1 MILKAWKFAAVLLVT
16 LVVSEPALA
25 QNTPGF
31 RLRIPNN
38 PVIRRV
44 LPPTIKPPLPLL
56 GVKIRPSQ
64 AAAIA
69 QGQVPNSTVVGVKLL
84 PSGTYAVTLRTETSV
99 ERVMVNGEDG
109 STN

>member
-1 MILKAWKFAAVLLVT
+1 MFRGLKFAAIALVTLLVT
-16 LVVSEPALA
+16 EPAVA

-31 RLRIPNN
+31 RLRTPNN

-44 LPPTIKPPLPLL
+44 LPPSIKPPLPLL
-56 GVKIRPSQ
+56 RVKIRPSQ

-69 QGQVPNSTVVGVKLL
+69 QGQIPDSTVVGVKLL
-84 PSGTYAVTLRTETSV
+84 PSGSYAVTLRTETSV
-99 ERVMVNGEDG
+99 ERVMVDGEDG